1 MAKLDHSQGLE
12 RQLPFPN
19 ARGDGEVQ
27 QGQLGST
34 QVNPGQLRKNKKM
47 EALHEEFEDVFSDR
61 LLPGKRIN
69 MAPVDIQLEKEAKPR
84 AFYHCKQY
92 PLYLAEQA

>member
-1 MAKLDHSQGLE
+1 
-12 RQLPFPN
+12 
-19 ARGDGEVQ
+19 
-27 QGQLGST
+27 
-34 QVNPGQLRKNKKM
+34 M

-84 AFYHCKQY
+84 AFYHNNTHYTWRSRLRNWLPHWSQTRFVRSASSRLSGALLCK
-92 PLYLAEQA
+92 

>member
-1 MAKLDHSQGLE
+1 M
-12 RQLPFPN
+12 
-19 ARGDGEVQ
+19 Q

-92 PLYLAEQA
+92 PLHLAEQA